1 MRAFYFLLVSLTV
14 TKAFVAQTYA
24 SFIRDSFMQLHAEN
38 RRSFL
43 QFAGCA
49 TALVLS
55 SKKAIAKDNTS
66 PTLWLTG
73 KAPQVPG
80 EKPKDKSD
88 TKGTKRDPNFL
99 RSISDCKSQCE
110 QSRYGDMAKTKE
122 ECLEECQDICCTTYE
137 QCTFAITPR

>member
-1 MRAFYFLLVSLTV
+1 MKVVYFLLVLFTVAKALVTSNNEAFTRGSL
-14 TKAFVAQTYA
+14 
-24 SFIRDSFMQLHAEN
+24 MQLHAEN

-43 QFAGCA
+43 RFAGA
-49 TALVLS
+49 TTLVLS
-55 SKKAIAKDNTS
+55 VPEAIAEGSKSSTI
-66 PTLWLTG
+66 WLTG
-73 KAPQVPG
+73 KAPKVPD

-88 TKGTKRDPNFL
+88 TKGTKRDPSFL

-110 QSRYGDMAKTKE
+110 QSRYGNMAKTKE